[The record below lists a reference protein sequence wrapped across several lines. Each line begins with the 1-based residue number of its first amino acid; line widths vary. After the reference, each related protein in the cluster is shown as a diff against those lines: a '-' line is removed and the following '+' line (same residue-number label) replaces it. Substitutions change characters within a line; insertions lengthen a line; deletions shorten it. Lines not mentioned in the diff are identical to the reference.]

1 MERVLRKLK
10 KPFANPSSNEDPY
23 YDIFDDWK
31 LIDASFTQQYGIRL
45 RREQDMSWDE
55 FCTLLSGLGP
65 KTPLGE
71 IVQIRSETDK
81 EILKHF
87 TPQQKKIRKDWLKRK
102 AKRVVNIDQYNNDM
116 KMFEK
121 IFEGMAKAGDL
132 K

>member
-1 MERVLRKLK
+1 MRKQK
-10 KPFANPSSNEDPY
+10 KTFATPSNEDPY

-45 RREQDMSWDE
+45 RRESDMSWDE
-55 FCTLLSGLGP
+55 FCTLLAGL
-65 KTPLGE
+65 KHDTPLGN
-71 IVQIRSETDK
+71 IVSIRNETDK

-87 TPQQKKIRKDWLKRK
+87 TPQQKKIRSDWQKRK
-102 AKRVVNIDQYNNDM
+102 VKKVINMDQYNNDM

-121 IFEGMAKAGDL
+121 IFEGMAKAGDI